1 MPPVERPTAS
11 GPSRRDP
18 AWLWLAAAV
27 LLVARVATGIYEEHH
42 PPEKP
47 DLVSWVPA
55 ASAPARAAATGRPI
69 LYDFS
74 AEWCGPCQA
83 MEREVFA
90 DAKQAAAFSSF
101 VVPVRVVDR
110 RREEGRNSAIVDSLQ
125 RAHGVSAFPTVVIVG
140 ADGKALDRVE
150 GYPGAQRFVSWVA
163 TTSARARMAPGAG
176 SPILLP

>member
-1 MPPVERPTAS
+1 MPPAARAPVS

-18 AWLWLAAAV
+18 MLLWIVAAA
-27 LLVARVATGIYEEHH
+27 LLVARVATGVWEERH
-42 PPEKP
+42 PPRRP
-47 DLVSWVPA
+47 DRVSWVPA

-74 AEWCGPCQA
+74 AEWCGPCQE
-83 MEREVFA
+83 MERDVFA
-90 DAKQAAAFSSF
+90 DAKQAAAFSTF

-110 RREEGRNSAIVDSLQ
+110 RREEGHNSAIVDSLQ

-140 ADGKALDRVE
+140 ADGKAIDRVE
-150 GYPGAQRFVSWVA
+150 GYPGARRFVSWVA
-163 TTSARARMAPGAG
+163 TTSARARMAPGVG